1 MLDEA
6 HERTIHTDVMFGL
19 LKKVIK
25 KRKDL
30 KERNHYRNQHS
41 SLEYNKGGVLS
52 WNFNEYK

>member
-30 KERNHYRNQHS
+30 KERNHYRN
-41 SLEYNKGGVLS
+41 
-52 WNFNEYK
+52 